1 MKNWHKTRIEN
12 IKDRI
17 EWLQNN
23 SINWKQSLQH
33 PVEATRFQ
41 AQLCIDRNTN
51 EIKSLQEKKVYQR
64 RFSSKRNNTN
74 NRSIK

>member
-1 MKNWHKTRIEN
+1 MTNWHTTRIEN

-23 SINWKQSLQH
+23 SMNWQKSLQH

-41 AQLCIDRNTN
+41 AQLCIDRNAN
-51 EIKSLQEKKVYQR
+51 EIKKLQKKLLGL
-64 RFSSKRNNTN
+64 S
-74 NRSIK
+74 

>member
-1 MKNWHKTRIEN
+1 MKKDNKMKIEN

-23 SINWKQSLQH
+23 SMNWQKSLQH

-51 EIKSLQEKKVYQR
+51 EINSLQEKM
-64 RFSSKRNNTN
+64 SSLISRIT
-74 NRSIK
+74 

>member
-1 MKNWHKTRIEN
+1 MLNKLKENKMKNWHKTRIEN

-23 SINWKQSLQH
+23 SINWKESLQH

-41 AQLCIDRNTN
+41 AQLCIDRNAN
-51 EIKSLQEKKVYQR
+51 EIKKLQKKLLGL
-64 RFSSKRNNTN
+64 S
-74 NRSIK
+74 